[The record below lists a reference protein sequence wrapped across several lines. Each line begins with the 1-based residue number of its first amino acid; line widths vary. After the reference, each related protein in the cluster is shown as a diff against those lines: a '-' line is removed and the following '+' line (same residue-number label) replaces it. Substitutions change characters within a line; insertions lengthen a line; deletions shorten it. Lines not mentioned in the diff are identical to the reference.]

1 MTRHNRY
8 SKLIGHIQQSNNSI
22 LSYLFRLAMWLSVS
36 GLYFF
41 LFSPCCIIP
50 FYSSTGKSNIQR
62 LHVADMVGVGEM
74 LASAVVKT
82 AVSQLLLLAQASMGG
97 PVTRIRNFKKDL
109 DDMVSTLQLVE
120 AAISDAEK
128 RSVND
133 NVTRIWLKDLKKAAY
148 EISDMLDEFQ
158 LPNDQP
164 AAMPQLQPPTLWYKV
179 RLSISF
185 KD

>member
-8 SKLIGHIQQSNNSI
+8 SKLVGHIQQSNNSI

-36 GLYFF
+36 GSL
-41 LFSPCCIIP
+41 LPSPPLSLLHFS
-50 FYSSTGKSNIQR
+50 FHSSTGKGNIQR
-62 LHVADMVGVGEM
+62 AAGMVDVGEM
-74 LASAVVKT
+74 LVSAVVKT

-158 LPNDQP
+158 PRNDQP
-164 AAMPQLQPPTLWYKV
+164 AAMLQLQPPTLWYKV
-179 RLSISF
+179 CLSISI

>member
-1 MTRHNRY
+1 
-8 SKLIGHIQQSNNSI
+8 
-22 LSYLFRLAMWLSVS
+22 
-36 GLYFF
+36 
-41 LFSPCCIIP
+41 
-50 FYSSTGKSNIQR
+50 
-62 LHVADMVGVGEM
+62 MVGVGEM
-74 LASAVVKT
+74 LVSAVVKT